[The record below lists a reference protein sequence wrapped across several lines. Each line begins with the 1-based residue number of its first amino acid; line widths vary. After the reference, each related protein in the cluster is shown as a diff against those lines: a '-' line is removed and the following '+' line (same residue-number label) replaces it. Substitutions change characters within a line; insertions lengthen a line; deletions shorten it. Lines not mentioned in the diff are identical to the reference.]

1 MQRWMKWTAGSAVL
15 LGMVVVATV
24 ASGLYRAEQK
34 RNRYI
39 DIKPRPV
46 AYTTDAQT
54 IARGRYLYSS
64 RGCAECH
71 GAQGT
76 GRAFGNDGKGT
87 RLAGPNITPTGVV
100 ARYQPADWNSVMR
113 HGVKPNGR
121 PVMVMPSEDYNRLSN
136 DDLSALVSCVR
147 QLASTGTGSPA
158 PVQRLSPVP
167 SGLRLPG

>member
-71 GAQGT
+71 GAQGK
-76 GRAFGNDGKGT
+76 GRAFGNDGKARGW
-87 RLAGPNITPTGVV
+87 RAPTS
-100 ARYQPADWNSVMR
+100 RRPAWWHATS
-113 HGVKPNGR
+113 P
-121 PVMVMPSEDYNRLSN
+121 
-136 DDLSALVSCVR
+136 
-147 QLASTGTGSPA
+147 QTGTVGFAMASNPMA
-158 PVQRLSPVP
+158 AR
-167 SGLRLPG
+167 